1 MRKTHKKTGSAR
13 ATGGFDP
20 LASNTEFYSA
30 SPTEKPLFDDSRT
43 SAAHGVRKTGRHKGV
58 SGRGADKM
66 DPREKMALMAILK
79 SVIMILLLVIAFF
92 MLRKGISLYEESIWL
107 EHADT
112 EKSPVLQEVVMVEDF
127 DIQDRAA
134 REQFAMRIQ
143 KWKDAERL
151 VRSADALL
159 QRNIYDQAIEQCQN
173 ALRQDPAHSGALER
187 LGQLYYAKQ
196 DYVEAVNSYI
206 RLLSVDPSRD
216 DVQKR
221 LIQALDAFGDH
232 EAVRYMAEW
241 YLDQNLYDVDIQRY
255 LANALYAQEHYAEAA
270 EAYGRVLRDAPK
282 DIQAL
287 ERQASTYMQ
296 IGQYAKALEP
306 LNKLREDNY
315 RNQAYYKQIAICN
328 AQLQLS
334 QETVQTLGRAAQL
347 FGEKIVM
354 GWMQDP
360 LLDPVR
366 EDRNFQA
373 FADRVGGEE
382 FRQWLEKMAQNIDA
396 AQSTKPDIG
405 PQLEMP
411 SGSMELKQD
420 ELFKSK
426 K

>member
-1 MRKTHKKTGSAR
+1 
-13 ATGGFDP
+13 
-20 LASNTEFYSA
+20 
-30 SPTEKPLFDDSRT
+30 
-43 SAAHGVRKTGRHKGV
+43 
-58 SGRGADKM
+58 M

-112 EKSPVLQEVVMVEDF
+112 EKSPVLQEVAMVEDF
-127 DIQDRAA
+127 NIQDQDA
-134 REQFAMRIQ
+134 REQFVKRIQ
-143 KWKDAERL
+143 KWKDADRL

-187 LGQLYYAKQ
+187 LGRLYYAKK

-206 RLLSVDPSRD
+206 RLLSVDPSRE
-216 DVQKR
+216 DVKKS

-232 EAVRYMAEW
+232 EAVQSMAEW
-241 YLDQNLYDVDIQRY
+241 YLDENLNDADIQRY
-255 LANALYAQEHYAEAA
+255 LANALYDQGNFAEAA
-270 EAYGRVLRDAPK
+270 EVYGRVLRDAPK

-296 IGQYAKALEP
+296 IGQYAKALVA
-306 LNKLREDNY
+306 LNKLRENNY

-373 FADRVGGEE
+373 FTDRIGGEE

-396 AQSTKPDIG
+396 AQSPKPEIG
-405 PQLEMP
+405 PKLEMP
-411 SGSMELKQD
+411 SGSMDLKENELLKPKQ
-420 ELFKSK
+420 
-426 K
+426 